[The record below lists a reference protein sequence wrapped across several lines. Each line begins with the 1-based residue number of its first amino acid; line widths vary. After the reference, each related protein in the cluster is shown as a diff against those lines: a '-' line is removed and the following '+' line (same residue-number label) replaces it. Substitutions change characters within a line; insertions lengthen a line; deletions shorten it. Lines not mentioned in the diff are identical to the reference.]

1 MASFKYTYDQAVE
14 QAKKAGIYDQIDDA
28 DWKLGQKNPDAL
40 MSIIS
45 YKIDYNKPG
54 ATDQQRA
61 LANEGANQI
70 RAGYGEYTGGGDG
83 SKLYLT
89 PLSPGSFEYGAAPIR
104 PEDYGDTY
112 KALLDKQLNY
122 GSFSYGSA
130 PDYTSRNDGILEQQK
145 QNLLNRK
152 DFEYDAETDPLYAQ
166 YRKQYTREGQRATEN
181 AIGQTAAASGGMP
194 SSYTATAAAQAG
206 NYYASQMTDKIPE
219 LYQLAYQKYSD
230 DYNRQLSD
238 IAAIQSYEQMDRD
251 LYNTKL
257 QQYNTDRAFDY
268 GAWKDQYNMG
278 ASNIDTVMALD
289 RLAEEK
295 YKTDLGQYNTDRSFD
310 YGKLLDEID
319 SQTRER
325 QEALDKAKL
334 AYGVGDNS
342 FFNRMGID
350 TSNDPAVQER
360 QAALES
366 EQWQR
371 QYQLAAAHYEAT
383 GDSSWLDKLLYQAY
397 GVEAPSAGGE
407 AYVDGPG
414 GYNNGALSESQ
425 IAQMQA
431 YYGVSADGMW
441 GPNSAAAAGGLS
453 AAAAWQKML
462 ESGYAPGSGG
472 SGGSG
477 SSGGSGG
484 SGGGGG
490 GENEPTGTGALTEEQ
505 KRMKN
510 MTGYELMQET
520 GDMLTSRSAGYSSA
534 RNGLLEKGKKG
545 MTEADI
551 YNYLVAQK
559 KAGKISDIEAEELF
573 NEAKRR
579 FGVKERK

>member
-89 PLSPGSFEYGAAPIR
+89 PLSPGSFEYGAAPTR
-104 PEDYGDTY
+104 TTDYGDTY

-145 QNLLNRK
+145 QGLLNRK
-152 DFEYDAETDPLYAQ
+152 DFEYNAETDPLYAQ
-166 YRKQYTREGQRATEN
+166 YRKQYTREGQRAT
-181 AIGQTAAASGGMP
+181 ADAVGQTAAASGGMP

-206 NYYASQMTDKIPE
+206 NYYASQLTDKIPE

-268 GAWKDQYNMG
+268 GVWKDQYNMG

-295 YKTDLGQYNTDRSFD
+295 YKTDLGQYNTDRNFD

-325 QEALDKAKL
+325 QEALDRAKL

-342 FFNRMGID
+342 FLNSMGID
-350 TSNDPAVQER
+350 TSNDPAALER
-360 QAALES
+360 EAALES

-397 GVEAPSAGGE
+397 GVEAPGAGGE

-414 GYNNGALSESQ
+414 GYNNGTLSESQ

-462 ESGYAPGSGG
+462 EGGYAPGSGG
-472 SGGSG
+472 SGGSSG
-477 SSGGSGG
+477 SGGSGG
-484 SGGGGG
+484 SRRSSGGSGSGSSSG
-490 GENEPTGTGALTEEQ
+490 SSTGSAGGTGKDTV
-505 KRMKN
+505 
-510 MTGYELMQET
+510 YDWMQET
-520 GDMLTSRSAGYSSA
+520 GDMLTSRSKNYNEIVNKFNDMVKSNKTESEAAAYLVQMI
-534 RNGLLEKGKKG
+534 NKGWLS
-545 MTEADI
+545 EADA
-551 YNYLVAQK
+551 NRLARS
-559 KAGKISDIEAEELF
+559 AGMSL
-573 NEAKRR
+573 
-579 FGVKERK
+579 